1 MEEYI
6 NEEGDLYTIDEINQ
20 TAKDQNTTF
29 EDIVKRNNL
38 ALNAKKE
45 KPGKPKPVAK
55 KDVPVTVKNT
65 ASKSVKPSSASRT
78 SIWGEDKSQP
88 EFVTK
93 LQDTTQ
99 AKVTPIA
106 KPGYKYDSRGYLVPK
121 TTKEPSLWDD
131 TVDFAKNLFADK
143 TPDTDGKLSYYDQ
156 KPIKEQQQSFKLD
169 SNFRFEIWYFT
180 AISSSVINIV
190 FHV

>member
-55 KDVPVTVKNT
+55 KFST
-65 ASKSVKPSSASRT
+65 
-78 SIWGEDKSQP
+78 IL
-88 EFVTK
+88 K
-93 LQDTTQ
+93 L
-99 AKVTPIA
+99 
-106 KPGYKYDSRGYLVPK
+106 L
-121 TTKEPSLWDD
+121 
-131 TVDFAKNLFADK
+131 
-143 TPDTDGKLSYYDQ
+143 
-156 KPIKEQQQSFKLD
+156 
-169 SNFRFEIWYFT
+169 
-180 AISSSVINIV
+180 
-190 FHV
+190 